1 MTDFQQ
7 PPERPSVN
15 SHQEAEAGNNAD
27 FLDRKDQLELLELSA
42 ADSKQVETKNADG
55 EPPRPPDFHPET
67 TPEPTAM
74 ESPTV
79 SLVPAPNSEEA
90 GISKSVMASEQPQAV
105 FGVVEVRRRWIER
118 ITW

>member
-1 MTDFQQ
+1 MREVEQ

-27 FLDRKDQLELLELSA
+27 FRDRKDQLELLELPA
-42 ADSKQVETKNADG
+42 ADSDKVKTKNAGD

-79 SLVPAPNSEEA
+79 SLALAPDSEEA
-90 GISKSVMASEQPQAV
+90 GISKRVIASEQPQVV
-105 FGVVEVRRRWIER
+105 FGFVEVRRCWIER